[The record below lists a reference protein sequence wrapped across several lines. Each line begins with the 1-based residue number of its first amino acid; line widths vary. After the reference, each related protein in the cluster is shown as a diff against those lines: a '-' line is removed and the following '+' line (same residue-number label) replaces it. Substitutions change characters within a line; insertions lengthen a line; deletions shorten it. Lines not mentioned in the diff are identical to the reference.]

1 MSILPFLSLA
11 GALRSQAKAFVDQQP
26 AAWPRP
32 RGQVRLASV
41 AVTVAGRD
49 ALLVRRAVLGCPG
62 AAVVSCLPM
71 HREDKV
77 KLEIRFP
84 AGQSDAVIGRL
95 LACLP
100 HGEIGGVVACASLRP
115 KVRHAGS
122 NMGHPRGH

>member
-1 MSILPFLSLA
+1 MSILSVMAFAASH
-11 GALRSQAKAFVDQQP
+11 RSHAKAFVDQQP

-84 AGQSDAVIGRL
+84 AGCADEVIHQVLAAVP
-95 LACLP
+95 A
-100 HGEIGGVVACASLRP
+100 GEIGCVIRCAPTLAHRAQ
-115 KVRHAGS
+115 REG
-122 NMGHPRGH
+122 